1 MYKSMENEKQINMQK
16 ISILE
21 LEYMLGIKQRSLTQT
36 DGFPKYVSKENGIP
50 FYDKVE
56 VENFLGISLSEPLIN
71 LKQASE
77 IINKNPSKIM
87 YWVKC
92 GIIPYYRIKES
103 KGSKFYFKKNE
114 LETWFNDYFKVEK
127 DDEFYFKGMFTKL
140 AKEGIYRF
148 LNNSKSKILGLGER
162 ENYILESVFL
172 NDLTFNQI
180 GNKLDITRDRA
191 RQIFYKSIR
200 RINNSLTSISDNFEL
215 KKKIEELD
223 KEKELLLNEIKVL
236 KEKITDED
244 FIKSTQDSERPAL
257 EKLLFTDITKLD
269 DYFSVRVMNIFKKY
283 EIPNLG
289 YLIQFQKNRIISFRN
304 LGMKSLDEIIDSLKH
319 LDLKFIE
326 DYEPND
332 IRGQLI
338 KSITGWKQR

>member
-1 MYKSMENEKQINMQK
+1 MYKSMENEKQNKMK

-36 DGFPKYVSKENGIP
+36 GGFPKYVSKENGIP

-114 LETWFNDYFKVEK
+114 LESWFNDYFKVEK

-140 AKEGIYRF
+140 AKEGIYTF

-162 ENYILESVFL
+162 ENYILESVFY
-172 NDLTFNQI
+172 NDMSFQQI
-180 GNKLDITRDRA
+180 ANRLDITRERA
-191 RQIFYKSIR
+191 RQLFYKSIR
-200 RINNSLTSISDNFEL
+200 RINNALTSISHNFEL
-215 KKKIEELD
+215 KKKIEELS

-257 EKLLFTDITKLD
+257 EKLLFTDIAKLD

-304 LGMKSLDEIIDSLKH
+304 LGMKSLNEIIDSLKH

-332 IRGQLI
+332 TKGKLI